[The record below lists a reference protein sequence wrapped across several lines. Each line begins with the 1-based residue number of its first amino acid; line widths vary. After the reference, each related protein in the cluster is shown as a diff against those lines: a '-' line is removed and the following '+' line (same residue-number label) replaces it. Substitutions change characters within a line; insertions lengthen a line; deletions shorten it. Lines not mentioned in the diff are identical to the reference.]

1 MNIAVCDDEKVI
13 GEQIRNMI
21 KKINPEFTVEAYVS
35 GEELLASGKSFD
47 MALLDIQMEGMNGI
61 DTARRLREQREDTL
75 IVFITGSREYV
86 FDAFDVSAFNYLLKP
101 IEEKK
106 FTRVLECA
114 AEEVKKRRKLQEHE
128 RRSLFVKTKRR
139 GITLNIDKIM
149 YIESRSKKVEIH
161 TTDREIE
168 LYSTM
173 NEMEAQLGEEFY
185 RCHRSYIVNMAYI
198 AEYSSDS
205 IILRNGETVYMAKDK
220 YSEFVK
226 AYMRYLRDEVIVN
239 A

>member
-21 KKINPEFTVEAYVS
+21 KRINPKFTVEVYVS

-61 DTARRLREQREDTL
+61 DTAKRLRKLSENTM

-86 FDAFDVSAFNYLLKP
+86 FDAFDVSAFHYLLKP

-106 FTRVLECA
+106 FAKVLECA
-114 AEEVKKRRKLQEHE
+114 SEEVKKRRKLHE
-128 RRSLFVKTKRR
+128 RERRFLFVKTKRR

-173 NEMEAQLGEEFY
+173 NELEAQLGEEFY
-185 RCHRSYIVNMAYI
+185 RCHRSYLVNMAYI
-198 AEYSSDS
+198 AEYSNDS
-205 IILRNGETVYMAKDK
+205 IILKNGETVYMAKDK

-239 A
+239 V